1 MTMLGVRYGEIKPG
15 RSRSHGLMSHLNR
28 QEKPEIFKPLPYRLE
43 LMPGSEIAPPA
54 PEGEHKCHYTNE
66 LKMSV
71 PFSIVLV

>member
-1 MTMLGVRYGEIKPG
+1 MLGVRSGEIKPG

-28 QEKPEIFKPLPYRLE
+28 QEIPEIFKPLPYRLE
-43 LMPGSEIAPPA
+43 LMPGSETVPP
-54 PEGEHKCHYTNE
+54 PEGEHKCHYIHE